1 MHVGRTVFAELKTIE
16 FGGSIDRENEET
28 ANRCDTNR
36 CLAHHQGRKMGANT
50 PVSSVI
56 QALGV
61 EVSTPYWTTE
71 RKNTPATNLS
81 CSKTCNR
88 QSTPPPSHKME
99 CKIELV
105 VEKEKGEI
113 KDGRE

>member
-1 MHVGRTVFAELKTIE
+1 
-16 FGGSIDRENEET
+16 
-28 ANRCDTNR
+28 
-36 CLAHHQGRKMGANT
+36 MGANT

-81 CSKTCNR
+81 CSKTCNC
-88 QSTPPPSHKME
+88 QSTPPPSRKIE
-99 CKIELV
+99 CNIELV
-105 VEKEKGEI
+105 VEIEKGEI
-113 KDGRE
+113 KDGRG